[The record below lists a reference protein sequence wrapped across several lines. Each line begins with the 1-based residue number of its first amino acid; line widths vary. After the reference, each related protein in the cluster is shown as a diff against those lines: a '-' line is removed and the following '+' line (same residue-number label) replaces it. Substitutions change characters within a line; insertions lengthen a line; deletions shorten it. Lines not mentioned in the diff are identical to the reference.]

1 MTDLLGGV
9 KGPTGEPVFR
19 AVLPRQEAYPGG
31 NVERAPDLLLVPA
44 DESVLPVTSL
54 TGTLWTPSA
63 QTGLHRHEGIWA
75 QRSPRVRPGRL
86 PGTIPLADAMP
97 TLLTD
102 LGAAWPSDVDG
113 RPRTEVFTED
123 VPVPGPHR
131 RLVLPDAVAS
141 APGPADPTEG
151 PGEDDYTSSR
161 LREMGYL

>member
-1 MTDLLGGV
+1 VTDLLGGL
-9 KGPTGEPVFR
+9 KGPTGDPVFR

-31 NVERAPDLLLVPA
+31 NGERAPDLLLVPA

-54 TGTLWTPSA
+54 TGELWTPSP
-63 QTGLHRHEGIWA
+63 QTGLHRYEGIWA

-86 PGTIPLADAMP
+86 PGTIPLTDAMP

-102 LGAAWPSDVDG
+102 LGAAWPQDVDG

-123 VPVPGPHR
+123 VPVPGPARHLDR
-131 RLVLPDAVAS
+131 PDAVRS
-141 APGPADPTEG
+141 AAGPADAPEE